1 MACDCRLSF
10 CANASGQEKTKQEE
24 EEVGSAF
31 VLVNSL
37 VAICPPFTC
46 VDEITDSEPSLDD
59 DMNLTF
65 TSCCHVM
72 PRVCVEREEEPDEEA
87 AGMKSIA
94 SFMVQPKKKA
104 RANLFVKRG
113 LEMVDTF

>member
-1 MACDCRLSF
+1 M
-10 CANASGQEKTKQEE
+10 
-24 EEVGSAF
+24 
-31 VLVNSL
+31 
-37 VAICPPFTC
+37 
-46 VDEITDSEPSLDD
+46 
-59 DMNLTF
+59 
-65 TSCCHVM
+65 
-72 PRVCVEREEEPDEEA
+72 EREEEPDEDA